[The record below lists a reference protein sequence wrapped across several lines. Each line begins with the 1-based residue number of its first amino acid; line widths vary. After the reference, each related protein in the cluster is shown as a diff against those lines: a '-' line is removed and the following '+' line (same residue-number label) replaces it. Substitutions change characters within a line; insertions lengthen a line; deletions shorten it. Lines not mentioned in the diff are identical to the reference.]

1 MAVSTISSDDKKPL
15 STALIYFLGILG
27 VGLVVFF
34 GGELL
39 RNLSGL
45 SNKAVLNVVVQNGK
59 AEVMVNNTKVGETPF
74 ESKEIKPGSNTI
86 AIRSDT
92 RQYQT
97 EIKFLP
103 SKKDTVYTVSIARD
117 LGVSDTFSSGQDMW
131 FDKDGSDNT
140 LRIVSEPSGAKV
152 IIDNSEV
159 GTTPFTSSAISNG
172 SYSLKLIYPGYET
185 GDMRINVQS
194 EYVLNISA
202 KLFPYPVVQE
212 IKMFEGSNNLYN
224 ISIDNPN
231 VTADTQAWVK
241 GIIYWNDTRGLNVQ
255 GVGMN
260 KDRVFD
266 YFIDYKGGIYDKDG
280 NLLASQEDLKK
291 LTNANRGAY
300 LGTSSEATGITE
312 EARKALELLGDS
324 GIKPV
329 EEEIAKIKTT
339 PLGWLRVRKS
349 PDLNGEELTKVN
361 TGETYDVLEKASGWI
376 KIKVSETLE
385 GWVSD
390 TYVELSK
397 GGVPL

>member
-1 MAVSTISSDDKKPL
+1 MAVSTIINDDKKPF
-15 STALIYFLGILG
+15 STGLIYFLGILG
-27 VGLVVFF
+27 VALVVFF

-45 SNKAVLNVVVQNGK
+45 SSKAVLNVVVQNGK

-74 ESKEIKPGSNTI
+74 ESKEIKPGNNTI

-103 SKKDTVYTVSIARD
+103 SKKDTAYTVSIARD

-140 LRIVSEPSGAKV
+140 LRVLSNPSGARV

-172 SYSLKLIYPGYET
+172 SYDLKIIYPGYET
-185 GDMRINVQS
+185 SEMRINVQS
-194 EYVLNISA
+194 DYVLNISA
-202 KLFPYPVVQE
+202 KLFPYPVVPE
-212 IKMFEGSNNLYN
+212 IKMFEGSNGLYN
-224 ISIDNPN
+224 ISIDDPA
-231 VTADTQAWVK
+231 VTSDTQAWVK

-255 GVGMN
+255 DVGMN

-266 YFIDYKGGIYDKDG
+266 YFVDYKGGIYDGDG

-291 LTNANRGAY
+291 LANVNKGAY
-300 LGTSSEATGITE
+300 LGASSEATGVTE

-324 GIKPV
+324 GVKSV
-329 EEEIAKIKTT
+329 EEETTVKIKTT

-349 PDLNGEELTKVN
+349 PDLSGEELTKVN
-361 TGETYDVLEKASGWI
+361 TGEVYSVLEKTSGWV

-390 TYVELSK
+390 TYVESSK
-397 GGVPL
+397 

>member
-1 MAVSTISSDDKKPL
+1 
-15 STALIYFLGILG
+15 
-27 VGLVVFF
+27 
-34 GGELL
+34 
-39 RNLSGL
+39 
-45 SNKAVLNVVVQNGK
+45 
-59 AEVMVNNTKVGETPF
+59 
-74 ESKEIKPGSNTI
+74 
-86 AIRSDT
+86 
-92 RQYQT
+92 
-97 EIKFLP
+97 
-103 SKKDTVYTVSIARD
+103 
-117 LGVSDTFSSGQDMW
+117 
-131 FDKDGSDNT
+131 
-140 LRIVSEPSGAKV
+140 
-152 IIDNSEV
+152 
-159 GTTPFTSSAISNG
+159 
-172 SYSLKLIYPGYET
+172 
-185 GDMRINVQS
+185 
-194 EYVLNISA
+194 
-202 KLFPYPVVQE
+202 
-212 IKMFEGSNNLYN
+212 MFEGSNNLYN

>member
-172 SYSLKLIYPGYET
+172 SYSLKLYT
-185 GDMRINVQS
+185 QDM
-194 EYVLNISA
+194 
-202 KLFPYPVVQE
+202 KQE
-212 IKMFEGSNNLYN
+212 I
-224 ISIDNPN
+224 
-231 VTADTQAWVK
+231 
-241 GIIYWNDTRGLNVQ
+241 
-255 GVGMN
+255 
-260 KDRVFD
+260 
-266 YFIDYKGGIYDKDG
+266 
-280 NLLASQEDLKK
+280 
-291 LTNANRGAY
+291 
-300 LGTSSEATGITE
+300 
-312 EARKALELLGDS
+312 
-324 GIKPV
+324 
-329 EEEIAKIKTT
+329 
-339 PLGWLRVRKS
+339 
-349 PDLNGEELTKVN
+349 
-361 TGETYDVLEKASGWI
+361 
-376 KIKVSETLE
+376 
-385 GWVSD
+385 
-390 TYVELSK
+390 
-397 GGVPL
+397 

>member
-1 MAVSTISSDDKKPL
+1 MAVSTISNDDKKPF
-15 STALIYFLGILG
+15 STGLIYFLGILG
-27 VGLVVFF
+27 VALVVFF

-59 AEVMVNNTKVGETPF
+59 AEVMVNNTKVGDTPF
-74 ESKEIKPGSNTI
+74 ESKDIKPGNNTV

-103 SKKDTVYTVSIARD
+103 SKKDTAYTVSIARD
-117 LGVSDTFSSGQDMW
+117 LGVSDIFSSGQDMW

-140 LRIVSEPSGAKV
+140 LRVLSNPSGAKV

-172 SYSLKLIYPGYET
+172 NYDLKIIYPGYET
-185 GDMRINVQS
+185 SEMRVNVQKG
-194 EYVLNISA
+194 YVLNISA
-202 KLFPYPVVQE
+202 KLFPYPVTPE

-224 ISIDNPN
+224 ISIDDPA
-231 VTADTQAWVK
+231 VTSDTQAWVK

-255 GVGMN
+255 DVGMN

-280 NLLASQEDLKK
+280 TLLASQEDLKK
-291 LTNANRGAY
+291 ISNANRGAY
-300 LGTSSEATGITE
+300 LGASSEAKGITE
-312 EARKALELLGDS
+312 EARRALELLGDS
-324 GIKPV
+324 GIKSV
-329 EEEIAKIKTT
+329 DKETAKIKTT
-339 PLGWLRVRKS
+339 PLGWLRVRKN
-349 PDLNGEELTKVN
+349 PDLSGEELTKVN

-385 GWVSD
+385 GWVSE

-397 GGVPL
+397 

>member
-1 MAVSTISSDDKKPL
+1 MAVSTISNDDKKPF
-15 STALIYFLGILG
+15 STGLIYFLGILG
-27 VGLVVFF
+27 VALVVFF

-59 AEVMVNNTKVGETPF
+59 AEVMVNNTKVGDTPL
-74 ESKEIKPGSNTI
+74 ESKDIKPGNNTV

-103 SKKDTVYTVSIARD
+103 SKKDTAYTVSIARD

-140 LRIVSEPSGAKV
+140 LRVLSNPSGARV

-172 SYSLKLIYPGYET
+172 NYDLKIIYPGHET
-185 GDMRINVQS
+185 SEMRINVQS
-194 EYVLNISA
+194 GYVLNISV
-202 KLFPYPVVQE
+202 KLFPYPVTPE

-224 ISIDNPN
+224 ISIDDPA
-231 VTADTQAWVK
+231 VTSDTQAWVK

-255 GVGMN
+255 DVGMN

-280 NLLASQEDLKK
+280 TLLASQEDLKK
-291 LTNANRGAY
+291 LTNVSRGAY

-312 EARKALELLGDS
+312 EARRALELLGDS
-324 GIKPV
+324 GIKAV
-329 EEEIAKIKTT
+329 EEETAKIKTT

-349 PDLNGEELTKVN
+349 PDLSGEELAKVN
-361 TGETYDVLEKASGWI
+361 TGEIYNVLEKTSGWV

-385 GWVSD
+385 GWVSE

-397 GGVPL
+397 